1 MNLDFDSF
9 IHIERRYVA
18 QLLKIPLGVADLRR
32 GRKVDSGPRGPGFNP
47 GYLSLWP

>member
-1 MNLDFDSF
+1 MEVFFDVRTF
-9 IHIERRYVA
+9 
-18 QLLKIPLGVADLRR
+18 PLGEANLCR